1 MLIGQRRWLASRLC
15 LRLHLKRQKAS
26 NSFVGSRMAC
36 ASLCVLWILKLWGS
50 TLPKTL
56 CVLRISSKSRNEQ
69 KVVFD
74 DDSLSFSSVDGLW
87 LPILRRT
94 ETARCAVSWWHSV
107 GFQLQPCVVLS
118 ATLLRAGDCRC
129 FFEESQKMETDRE
142 MLFKSC
148 DFRCCSNL
156 HLVGR
161 GAKHNIKGFC
171 SMHEKWEFYTLF
183 IINNILWFTYLFPT
197 LLIVLGNC

>member
-36 ASLCVLWILKLWGS
+36 ASLCVSWILRLWES
-50 TLPKTL
+50 IPLKTL
-56 CVLRISSKSRNEQ
+56 CVLRLSSRSRNEQ
-69 KVVFD
+69 KAVFD

-94 ETARCAVSWWHSV
+94 ETARCADSWRYRV
-107 GFQLQPCVVLS
+107 GFRLQPCVVLL
-118 ATLLRAGDCRC
+118 AALLRVGDCRS
-129 FFEESQKMETDRE
+129 FFEEGQKMETDWDL
-142 MLFKSC
+142 LFKSR
-148 DFRCCSNL
+148 DFCCRSNL
-156 HLVGR
+156 YLLGC
-161 GAKHNIKGFC
+161 GAKHNIKGCC